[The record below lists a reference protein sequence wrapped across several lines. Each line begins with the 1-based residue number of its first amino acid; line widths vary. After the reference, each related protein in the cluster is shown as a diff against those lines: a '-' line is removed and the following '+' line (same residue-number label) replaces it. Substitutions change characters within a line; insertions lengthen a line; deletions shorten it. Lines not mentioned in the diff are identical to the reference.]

1 MSIGLVLLI
10 SIGFLFALMVGSVWL
25 VNYAAKRLVG
35 DKHHTLQL
43 IAEHEEV
50 PDSWRRAYSERV
62 ARLEQEDAPED
73 RIRDARRREGGKI
86 LKRLDK
92 LLAYVDHTPLV
103 SDEQTR
109 KDLTDKQEAVYDR
122 WDEEVP
128 E

>member
-1 MSIGLVLLI
+1 MSIGLVLLV
-10 SIGFLFALMVGSVWL
+10 SVGFLFSLMVGSIWL
-25 VNYAAKRLVG
+25 VNFAAKRIVG
-35 DKHHTLQL
+35 DKHHTLEL
-43 IAEHEEV
+43 IAANDEV
-50 PDSWRRAYSERV
+50 PESWCRAYSDRV
-62 ARLEQEDAPED
+62 SRLEEENAPAD
-73 RIRDARRREGGKI
+73 RIRDAKRREGGKI

-109 KDLTDKQEAVYDR
+109 KDLTDKLEAVYDK